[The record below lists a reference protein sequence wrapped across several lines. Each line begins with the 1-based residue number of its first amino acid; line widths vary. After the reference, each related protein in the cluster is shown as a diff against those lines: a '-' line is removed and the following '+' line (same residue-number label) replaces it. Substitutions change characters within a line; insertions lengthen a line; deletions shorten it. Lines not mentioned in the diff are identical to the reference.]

1 MKKLTLL
8 LVALL
13 IVGLFAG
20 CKTEMPEGSQTLP
33 VEGSIPQAQ
42 PNKELELWR
51 EKNFGVPGYEVYLP
65 LDSGWQQ
72 ADETKY
78 DLEMTKDEV
87 TLRVIVFTSMDF
99 EEMPDAEELFTRCE
113 TMYFKD
119 LGEVSVVEGKAEYQM
134 EQTRFASTLVST
146 TDGSTVTQH
155 YCFEVEFDDELNSTV
170 WVCFAAEESVM
181 AEKKVELKAIADGV
195 GADGEADP
203 QEEPED
209 GTEQPVS
216 DETE

>member
-20 CKTEMPEGSQTLP
+20 CKTEAPEGSQTLP
-33 VEGSIPQAQ
+33 IEGTIPQAQ

-51 EKNFGVPGYEVYLP
+51 EMYFGVPGYEVYLP
-65 LDSGWQQ
+65 LDSDWQQ

-78 DLEMTKDEV
+78 DLEMTKDE
-87 TLRVIVFTSMDF
+87 
-99 EEMPDAEELFTRCE
+99 ELFARCE

-119 LGEVSVVEGKAEYQM
+119 LGEVTVVEEKAEYQV

-170 WVCFAAEESVM
+170 WVCFAAEESMM

-203 QEEPED
+203 QEESED
-209 GTEQPVS
+209 ETEQPVS

>member
-20 CKTEMPEGSQTLP
+20 CKTEAPEGSEALP
-33 VEGSIPQAQ
+33 TEG
-42 PNKELELWR
+42 PNQEVYHNEELELWR
-51 EKNFGVPGYEVYLP
+51 EKYFGVPGYEVYLP
-65 LDSGWQQ
+65 LDSDWQQ

-78 DLEMTKDEV
+78 DLEMTKDDV
-87 TLRVIVFTSMDF
+87 TLRVIAFTSMDF
-99 EEMPDAEELFTRCE
+99 EEMPEVEELFARCE

-119 LGEVSVVEGKAEYQM
+119 LGEVTVVEEKAEYQV

-155 YCFEVEFDDELNSTV
+155 YCFQVEFDDALNSTV

-181 AEKKVELKAIADGV
+181 AEKKAELKAIADGV

-203 QEEPED
+203 LEESE
-209 GTEQPVS
+209 

>member
-20 CKTEMPEGSQTLP
+20 CKTETPEGSETIP
-33 VEGSIPQAQ
+33 VEGTIPQAQ
-42 PNKELELWR
+42 PNEELEQWR
-51 EKNFGVPGYEVYLP
+51 EKYFGVPGYEVYFP
-65 LDSGWQQ
+65 LDDGWIQ
-72 ADETKY
+72 ADETQY
-78 DLEMTKDEV
+78 DLEMNKDGV
-87 TLRVIVFTSMDF
+87 TLRVIVFTSEDF
-99 EEMPDAEELFTRCE
+99 EEMPDAEELFARCE

-119 LGEVSVVEGKAEYQM
+119 LGEVTVVEEKAEYQV

-195 GADGEADP
+195 GADGEADS
-203 QEEPED
+203 QEESED
-209 GTEQPVS
+209 ETEQPVS

>member
-1 MKKLTLL
+1 MRKLTLL

-20 CKTEMPEGSQTLP
+20 CKTEAPEGSQTLP
-33 VEGSIPQAQ
+33 IEGTIPQTQ

-65 LDSGWQQ
+65 LDTGWQQ
-72 ADETKY
+72 ADETNY
-78 DLEMTKDEV
+78 DLEMTKDGV

-99 EEMPDAEELFTRCE
+99 EEMPEAEELFTRCE

-119 LGEVSVVEGKAEYQM
+119 LGEVSVVEEKAEYQV
-134 EQTRFASTLVST
+134 EQAQFASTLVST

-170 WVCFAAEESVM
+170 WFCFAAEESVM
-181 AEKKVELKAIADGV
+181 AEKKAELKAIADGI
-195 GADGEADP
+195 GSFGEMEYQEET
-203 QEEPED
+203 QEEPVE
-209 GTEQPVS
+209 
-216 DETE
+216 

>member
-20 CKTEMPEGSQTLP
+20 CKTETPEGSEAFPAEVLNQL
-33 VEGSIPQAQ
+33 EHQ
-42 PNKELELWR
+42 KEKLENWR
-51 EKNFGVPGYEVYLP
+51 KMYFGVPGYEVYLP
-65 LDSGWQQ
+65 LDNGWIQ

-78 DLEMTKDEV
+78 DLEMNKDGV
-87 TLRVIVFTSMDF
+87 TLHVIVFTSIDF

-119 LGEVSVVEGKAEYQM
+119 LGEVSVVEEKAEYQV

-146 TDGSTVTQH
+146 TDDSTVTQH
-155 YCFEVEFDDELNSTV
+155 YCFEVEFDDAINSTV
-170 WVCFAAEESVM
+170 WICFAAEESVM

-203 QEEPED
+203 LEEPED
-209 GTEQPVS
+209 ATEQPVW